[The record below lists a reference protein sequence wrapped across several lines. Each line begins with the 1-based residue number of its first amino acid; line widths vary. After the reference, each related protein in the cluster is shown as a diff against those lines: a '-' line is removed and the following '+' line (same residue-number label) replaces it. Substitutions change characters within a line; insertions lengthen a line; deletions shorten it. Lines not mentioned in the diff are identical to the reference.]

1 MKKIYKSVLYSFVFI
16 GSITTIMAQESNKV
30 ASKGKTSAR
39 PTHEQVK
46 IVPGETTA
54 IKPQDAKPYVFSSKE
69 ELIAGVER
77 KKEALIQ
84 EIKEN
89 ANNPEKALYLR
100 ESLWR
105 LENAIVVEPSKKD

>member
-1 MKKIYKSVLYSFVFI
+1 MIVLFGSVATAL
-16 GSITTIMAQESNKV
+16 AQQSNQPTNAERTKV
-30 ASKGKTSAR
+30 R
-39 PTHEQVK
+39 PTHEKVV
-46 IVPGETTA
+46 IVHGETTA
-54 IKPQDAKPYVFSSKE
+54 IKPTDAKPYVFSSKE
-69 ELIAGVER
+69 ELTAGVER

-89 ANNPEKALYLR
+89 FNNPEKALSLR

>member
-1 MKKIYKSVLYSFVFI
+1 MKKIYKSVFYSVVFF
-16 GSITTIMAQESNKV
+16 GSIASALAQQSNQSTNTER
-30 ASKGKTSAR
+30 SKAR

-46 IVPGETTA
+46 IVHGETSA

-69 ELIAGVER
+69 ELTAGVER
-77 KKEALIQ
+77 KKEALLQ

-89 ANNPEKALYLR
+89 SNNPEKALSLR